1 MNIYVGNLSYQATEE
16 DLQKLFSQ
24 YGEVESTKII
34 TDRFSG
40 RSRGFGFVNMNN
52 NNEGQLSIEKLNSTL
67 LYNMSISVN
76 EARPREERS
85 DRDNYSRSNSY
96 NDRY

>member
-52 NNEGQLSIEKLNSTL
+52 NNEGQLSIEKLNSTI